1 MVRIRM
7 ARHGRTHK
15 PFYRINAIDQRTK
28 RNGAFIENLGW
39 FDPLAAEDKQVSIDT
54 DRMKHWLSV
63 GAQPS
68 ETMKDIL
75 VKAGLY
81 DADKRKAEIQMRI
94 DAKTKAAAGVT
105 SAKA

>member
-15 PFYRINAIDQRTK
+15 PFYRINATDQRAK
-28 RNGAFIENLGW
+28 RNGRFIENLGW
-39 FDPLAAEDKQVSIDT
+39 YDPLAAEGKQVNLNEERI
-54 DRMKHWLSV
+54 KHWLAA

-68 ETMKDIL
+68 ETMKDLL
-75 VKAGLY
+75 VRAGLY

-94 DAKTKAAAGVT
+94 DAKKKAAPAE
-105 SAKA
+105 APAAE

>member
-7 ARHGRTHK
+7 SRHGRTHK
-15 PFYRINAIDQRTK
+15 PFYRINAVDQRTK
-28 RNGAFIENLGW
+28 RDGAFIENLGW
-39 FDPLAAEDKQVSIDT
+39 FDPLAEEGKQVSFDAE
-54 DRMKHWLSV
+54 RMKHWLSV

-81 DADKRKAEIQMRI
+81 DAAKRKKEIQMRI

>member
-1 MVRIRM
+1 MS
-7 ARHGRTHK
+7 RHGRTHK
-15 PFYRINAIDQRTK
+15 PFYRINAVDQRSP
-28 RNGAFIENLGW
+28 RDGRFIENLGW
-39 FDPLAAEDKQVSIDT
+39 FDPLAAADKQVT
-54 DRMKHWLSV
+54 FNEERMKHWLSV

-94 DAKTKAAAGVT
+94 DAK
-105 SAKA
+105 AKNAPAPAEQA

>member
-1 MVRIRM
+1 MS
-7 ARHGRTHK
+7 RHGRTHK
-15 PFYRINAIDQRTK
+15 PFYRINAVDQRSP
-28 RNGAFIENLGW
+28 RDGRFIENLGW
-39 FDPLAAEDKQVSIDT
+39 FDPLADADKQVKFNEE
-54 DRMKHWLSV
+54 RMKHWLSV

-94 DAKTKAAAGVT
+94 DAKAKNAPAAAEQ
-105 SAKA
+105 A